1 VFGGPTDA
9 WLATVPVAFD
19 LRASWNS
26 PSFAVALCLKATT
39 NSNNV
44 ASLFAVTAELFFVN
58 ATGGTSSPTSTTGA
72 VTTAAAGDSR
82 TGAIVGGVLGG
93 LALVALVALLIVCV
107 ARKKKQPAQMN
118 EPLLRGVQPSSGSG
132 SAAPTMADMSA
143 WGAQE
148 ESVLPPDAG
157 QDEASRISAHL

>member
-39 NSNNV
+39 NTNNV
-44 ASLFAVTAELFFVN
+44 AALFAVTAELFFVN
-58 ATGGTSSPTSTTGA
+58 ATGGTTSPTSTTGA
-72 VTTAAAGDSR
+72 ATTAASGTV

-93 LALVALVALLIVCV
+93 LALIALVALLIVCV
-107 ARKKKQPAQMN
+107 VRKKKQPAQMN
-118 EPLLRGVQPSSGSG
+118 EPLLRGDQPSGG
-132 SAAPTMADMSA
+132 ATMADMST

-157 QDEASRISAHL
+157 QDEVSRISAHL